1 MKGDVEAI
9 LKKDTNAIIIVNGD
23 HGPYLTKNCTDLIKY
38 QSSKVSRLDLQDRFG
53 SFLAIR
59 LPNGDVI
66 TEDKVTVLQD
76 LFPEIFNYLSNSTK
90 FNQLK
95 IQPVTLDRHNS
106 AGVYIDN
113 GIIHGGINDGEPLYI
128 QSR

>member
-1 MKGDVEAI
+1 MKADIETI
-9 LKKDTNAIIIVNGD
+9 LENDKNAIIIVHGD
-23 HGPYLTKNCTDLIKY
+23 HGPYLTKNCTRLTNY
-38 QSSKVSRLDLQDRFG
+38 QSSEVSRLDLQDRFG

-66 TEDKVTVLQD
+66 KEDKITVLQD
-76 LFPEIFNYLSNSTK
+76 LFPEIFNYLSNSNK
-90 FNQLK
+90 FDQLK
-95 IQPVTLDRHNS
+95 IQPVTLDRRAS

-128 QSR
+128 QSQ